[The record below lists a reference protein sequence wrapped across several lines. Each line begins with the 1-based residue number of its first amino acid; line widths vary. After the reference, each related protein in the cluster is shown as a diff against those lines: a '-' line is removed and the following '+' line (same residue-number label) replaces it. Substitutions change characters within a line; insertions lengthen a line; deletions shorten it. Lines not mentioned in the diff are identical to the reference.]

1 MLPGHGGRTKGTP
14 RSSMADLLND
24 DTVPQRA
31 VDFPMSDATAARAV
45 QDVASALLIRAI
57 VAAGATVLLMVA
69 TVQLFRHGIRPD
81 NFPPFLAG
89 TTRTVITRY
98 SPPWIAGAAG
108 TAVLA
113 ALSFTSFSADLFRR
127 VRLQRL
133 RRRR

>member
-1 MLPGHGGRTKGTP
+1 
-14 RSSMADLLND
+14 MADLLND

>member
-1 MLPGHGGRTKGTP
+1 
-14 RSSMADLLND
+14 MADLLGD

-31 VDFPMSDATAARAV
+31 VNFPMSDAAAARATD
-45 QDVASALLIRAI
+45 DVASALLIRTI
-57 VAAGATVLLMVA
+57 IAAGATVLLVVA

-89 TTRTVITRY
+89 TTRAVITRY

-113 ALSFTSFSADLFRR
+113 ALSFTSCCADLFRR
-127 VRLQRL
+127 VGLQRM
-133 RRRR
+133 RRRG